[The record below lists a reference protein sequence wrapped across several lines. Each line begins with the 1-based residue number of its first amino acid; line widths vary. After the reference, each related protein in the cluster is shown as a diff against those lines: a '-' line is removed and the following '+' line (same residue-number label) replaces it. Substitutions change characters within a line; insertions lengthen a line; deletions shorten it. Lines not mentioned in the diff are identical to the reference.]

1 MTAVGKGNIDVGN
14 QYPIAKPGVI
24 VDRPARSDVLP
35 GPRFDTPGGPTDRRN
50 QQLPFN
56 NGAMSLQGGD
66 GGRGN
71 QSAPQKFVRLVGYR
85 DPNSG
90 PWIRPR
96 PDTAKQ

>member
-1 MTAVGKGNIDVGN
+1 MGNGNVDVGRK
-14 QYPIAKPGVI
+14 YPTRKPGPT
-24 VDRPARSDVLP
+24 VDRLARSDSPEPRLDTLSLP
-35 GPRFDTPGGPTDRRN
+35 ADRRN
-50 QQLPFN
+50 QQRPIN
-56 NGAMSLQGGD
+56 SGAMSLQGGD

-96 PDTAKQ
+96 SDAAKQ